1 MLTKEEYRERLETK
15 EGRRK
20 LATRQLLHM
29 LFCSAILT
37 VHFTMLHAQA
47 TNWFTRWWIPIFVG
61 WMILSDLNAAYSALR
76 HKNRYNNLACRT
88 IYHQLKNGHWKSVK
102 AIKVHQR
109 ESDRLY
115 TVILGDLVDEGLL
128 EKTQL
133 GYRIAPGKQVL
144 FRELVGAM
152 THPIPL
158 SLRTKQARRTR

>member
-1 MLTKEEYRERLETK
+1 MLTKEEYRERLKTK

-29 LFCSAILT
+29 LFCAAILGL
-37 VHFTMLHAQA
+37 HFVKVYPQA
-47 TNWFTRWWIPIFVG
+47 TNWFTQWAAPVFVG

-88 IYHQLKNGHWKSVK
+88 IYHQLKDGHWKSVK

-128 EKTQL
+128 EKSQL
-133 GYRIAPGKQVL
+133 GYRIAQGKQIL
-144 FRELVGAM
+144 LCELVGAM

-158 SLRTKQARRTR
+158 SLRTRQARRTR

>member
-1 MLTKEEYRERLETK
+1 MLTKEEYRERLKTK

-37 VHFTMLHAQA
+37 AHFTMLHAQA
-47 TNWFTRWWIPIFVG
+47 TNWLARWWIPSFVG

-88 IYHQLKNGHWKSVK
+88 IYHQLKDGHWKSVK

-128 EKTQL
+128 EKSQL
-133 GYRIAPGKQVL
+133 GYRITPGKQVL
-144 FRELVGAM
+144 FSELVGAM

-158 SLRTKQARRTR
+158 SLRTRQARRTR